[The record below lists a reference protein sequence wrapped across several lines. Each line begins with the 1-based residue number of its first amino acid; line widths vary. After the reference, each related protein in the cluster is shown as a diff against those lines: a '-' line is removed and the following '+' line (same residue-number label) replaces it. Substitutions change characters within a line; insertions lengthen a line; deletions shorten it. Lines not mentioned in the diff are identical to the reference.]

1 MHVYD
6 AGMPAGSQEAHLSEH
21 IAELTVLR
29 TQLRLDRKP
38 KVGVFVHYIRL
49 VVLSYNE
56 RKHDREYY
64 GG

>member
-1 MHVYD
+1 MHVYNT
-6 AGMPAGSQEAHLSEH
+6 GMPAGPQEAHLSQH

-29 TQLRLDRKP
+29 TQLCLDRKP

-49 VVLSYNE
+49 VVLSYRD
-56 RKHDREYY
+56 RKYDSEYY

>member
-29 TQLRLDRKP
+29 TQLCLDRKP
-38 KVGVFVHYIRL
+38 KVGVFGHSFSGIVIQ
-49 VVLSYNE
+49 
-56 RKHDREYY
+56 
-64 GG
+64 